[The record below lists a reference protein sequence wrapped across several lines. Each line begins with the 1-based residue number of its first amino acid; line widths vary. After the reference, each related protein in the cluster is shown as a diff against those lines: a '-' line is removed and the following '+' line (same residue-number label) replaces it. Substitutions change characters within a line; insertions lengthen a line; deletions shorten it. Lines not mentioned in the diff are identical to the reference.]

1 MIRME
6 IDEIEKIENNR
17 ENQWN
22 KNLYLWEWKKSNKL
36 KRKKKEGGRERG
48 REKRTT
54 HPSQHMQKLSQNEP

>member
-48 REKRTT
+48 REKG
-54 HPSQHMQKLSQNEP
+54 MEELVKLSEARPSV